1 MEEKKTRT
9 GSTMVYSDSGNNRTA
24 SAIVIFLAVLSIL
37 LAVGGAIILR
47 QLLTARYEAQLASQ
61 EIQKVSDEKQA
72 LLVQLDELDAK
83 YIELSVKY
91 QELEGL
97 FAAER
102 RRVNQLRA
110 QLRGETS
117 AGGEVPNIAQYRE
130 RVKQLEEQLED
141 YRVRLENMEAER
153 DVLVGENTQMRST
166 LAQTT
171 AAKQQLE
178 TRNQELEVQVE
189 KAAALT
195 VSGLDVTAL
204 RERRRGDEPTDRA
217 RRTDKL
223 RICFNVNENLVAR
236 PGNRDF
242 FIRLINP
249 QNMVLTTSP
258 DNTLEFEGETI
269 QFTLRRTVNYQ
280 NNAQEVC
287 AIWNQDDRFQSG
299 YYNVVVFHD
308 GREVGYKLF
317 QLD

>member
-1 MEEKKTRT
+1 
-9 GSTMVYSDSGNNRTA
+9 MVYSDSGNNRTA